1 MTATVNTGAI
11 LLVGGRSRRMGGG
24 TKPLLEVG
32 GETLFARAVRA
43 VTDAGCAP
51 IVAAGPVLDEAA
63 PVEWVREDPPF
74 AGPVAAIAAALAR
87 VAMPG
92 PQWTILLAGDL
103 PRADRVVRRLIEAV
117 DPDAAETDAASP
129 DAVDTVVPDA
139 VQAVVFTAD
148 GHPQWL
154 AGAYRTSALRAAVA
168 RLGDDVGD
176 ASCRAL
182 LGGLEIAWLTDE
194 DEITADIDTPADLQR
209 LRAELEEQS

>member
-1 MTATVNTGAI
+1 MTETVSTGAI

-51 IVAAGPVLDEAA
+51 VVAAGPVLDEAA

-74 AGPVAAIAAALAR
+74 AGPVAAIAAAMDRA
-87 VAMPG
+87 ATPG
-92 PQWTILLAGDL
+92 PEWTILLAGDM

>member
-51 IVAAGPVLDEAA
+51 VVAAGPVLDEAA

-74 AGPVAAIAAALAR
+74 AGPVAAIAAALDR
-87 VAMPG
+87 VATPG
-92 PQWTILLAGDL
+92 PGWTILLAGDL
-103 PRADRVVRRLIEAV
+103 PRAERVVRRLIEAV

>member
-1 MTATVNTGAI
+1 MTETVSTGAI

-63 PVEWVREDPPF
+63 PVQWVREDPPF
-74 AGPVAAIAAALAR
+74 AGPVAAIAAALDR
-87 VAMPG
+87 VATPG
-92 PQWTILLAGDL
+92 PGWTILLAGDL
-103 PRADRVVRRLIEAV
+103 PRAERVVRRLIEVV
-117 DPDAAETDAASP
+117 DPDAATPDAAE
-129 DAVDTVVPDA
+129 TDA

-154 AGAYRTSALRAAVA
+154 AGAYRTSALRAAVE

-194 DEITADIDTPADLQR
+194 DEITADIDTQADLQR

>member
-74 AGPVAAIAAALAR
+74 AGPVAAIAAALDR
-87 VAMPG
+87 VATPG
-92 PQWTILLAGDL
+92 PGWTILLAGDL
-103 PRADRVVRRLIEAV
+103 PRAERVVRRLIEVV
-117 DPDAAETDAASP
+117 DPDAATPDAAE
-129 DAVDTVVPDA
+129 TDA

-154 AGAYRTSALRAAVA
+154 AGAYRTSALRAAVG